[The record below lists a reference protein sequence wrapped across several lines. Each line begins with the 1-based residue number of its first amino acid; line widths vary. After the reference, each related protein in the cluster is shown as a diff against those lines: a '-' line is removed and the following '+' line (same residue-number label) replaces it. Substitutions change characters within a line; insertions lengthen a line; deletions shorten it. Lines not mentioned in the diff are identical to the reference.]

1 MSSIKLL
8 NYSNYCILWVV
19 LWEASKSDKICA
31 LVATQLFRLM
41 DKYRPETRQEKAA
54 RLRGR
59 AEERVKG
66 KMDSATKR
74 PPVVRS
80 GVNTVTCL
88 VEKKKAQLVVIA
100 HDVDPIEVHIN

>member
-1 MSSIKLL
+1 
-8 NYSNYCILWVV
+8 
-19 LWEASKSDKICA
+19 
-31 LVATQLFRLM
+31 M
-41 DKYRPETRQEKAA
+41 DKYRPETRQEKKA

-59 AEERVKG
+59 AEERMKG
-66 KMDSATKR
+66 KMDTATKR

-100 HDVDPIEVHIN
+100 HDVDPIEVNLYQILLMSYHFMIQLTPANFCSCVQVMSRICAGM